1 MKFVGNAVLATAIL
15 GTFVLA
21 TSMVMDMMD
30 NDRFWHQI
38 KPGNG
43 N

>member
-1 MKFVGNAVLATAIL
+1 MKFFGSVVIATAIL
-15 GTFVLA
+15 GTSVLA
-21 TSMVMDMMD
+21 ASMVMDMMD

>member
-1 MKFVGNAVLATAIL
+1 MKFFGSVVIATVIL
-15 GTFVLA
+15 GTSVLA

>member
-1 MKFVGNAVLATAIL
+1 MKFLGRAALSVVVLGVA
-15 GTFVLA
+15 VLA

-30 NDRFWHQI
+30 NDRFWHSV

-43 N
+43 K

>member
-1 MKFVGNAVLATAIL
+1 MKFLGQVVVATAVLGVT
-15 GTFVLA
+15 VLA
-21 TSMVMDMMD
+21 TSMAMDMMD

-38 KPGNG
+38 KPGIG